1 MMQPAPPVTRL
12 PEKIM
17 PQKTF
22 YCFLAAAA
30 LCALIILPGGC
41 SKKDEQQTG
50 EKGRIEKMTDQAAE
64 AVEKKIRTP
73 MDKAR
78 ATQNLGDDRLEQM
91 DKALQKQ

>member
-1 MMQPAPPVTRL
+1 MMQPAPPMTRL

-17 PQKTF
+17 PKKTF
-22 YCFLAAAA
+22 YYFLAAAA
-30 LCALIILPGGC
+30 FCALIILPGGC
-41 SKKDEQQTG
+41 SKQDEQQTV

-64 AVEKKIRTP
+64 TIEKKIRTP